1 MVLSHATRNGFPRS
15 LSHKPTTIPP
25 TGEDDTTYGTSVEPI
40 TFAKLYSTAMGGGM
54 LSQTEN
60 LALDLVCIEAETF
73 CKKSRNTRP
82 LNHEVSQCC
91 SKC

>member
-1 MVLSHATRNGFPRS
+1 MLSHATRDGFPRS
-15 LSHKPTTIPP
+15 LSHIPTTIPP
-25 TGEDDTTYGTSVEPI
+25 TGGDGTIAGTSVDLI

-54 LSQTEN
+54 LSHAEN
-60 LALDLVCIEAETF
+60 FALDLVCIEAETF

-82 LNHEVSQCC
+82 LDHEVSQCC